1 MTENRLRS
9 LLDLL
14 FERYHIRYA
23 VIDSVAWFVAKDVAT
38 ALGIE
43 WRSGETRG
51 LQVVPDSWKL
61 IVKIQDELTPRF
73 WGVSSRRKSGQRAAQ
88 NVLCISE
95 AGVFK
100 LAFSSRKPAADRLV
114 NWLAEEVL
122 PSLLRYGCYPAPDS
136 EAERFRVRFLR
147 LRSDRGAAAAKAAD
161 ELEASGLVTVKTFR
175 ELHRISTHDALT
187 FANEVRRMARAAE
200 EPTRRFY
207 VDGAMRGAWTLTS
220 LMRALINFQPRLPLL
235 LNP

>member
-1 MTENRLRS
+1 MNQNTLRS

-14 FERYHIRYA
+14 FERHHIRYA
-23 VIDSVAWFVAKDVAT
+23 VVDSVAWFVAKDVCA
-38 ALGIE
+38 ALDIE
-43 WRSGETRG
+43 WRSAETRG
-51 LQVVPDSWKL
+51 LQVLPDAWKL
-61 IVKIQDELTPRF
+61 IVKIQDELTPQNR
-73 WGVSSRRKSGQRAAQ
+73 GVSSGRKSGQRATQ

-147 LRSDRGAAAAKAAD
+147 LRSDRGAAAAQAAD
-161 ELEASGLVTVKTFR
+161 ELEASGLITIKTFR
-175 ELHRISTHDALT
+175 ALHRIPAHDALT
-187 FANEVRRMARAAE
+187 FASEVRRMASDAQ
-200 EPTRRFY
+200 EPTRKFY
-207 VDGAMRGAWTLTS
+207 VEGAMRGAWTLAS
-220 LMRALINFQPRLPLL
+220 RPS
-235 LNP
+235 